1 MLQEIRLKYSR
12 GQERIRFCADKNVL
26 AMSGKYKEACSRFSA
41 ARAESEALSPVS
53 VLSRGY
59 AIVEKT
65 DGTIVRNRKDVRTD
79 ETVTIIL
86 EKDRLKAKIEGET

>member
-1 MLQEIRLKYSR
+1 
-12 GQERIRFCADKNVL
+12 
-26 AMSGKYKEACSRFSA
+26 MSGKYKEACSRFSA

-65 DGTIVRNRKDVRTD
+65 DGPIVRNRKNVRAD